1 MRTQKEIE
9 AELNAL
15 GWSLEGPTRTPRGWK
30 ATIQH
35 SDPKICFSESTSSP
49 IEELLES
56 LLRSA
61 RTHENKPQRQ
71 P

>member
-15 GWSLEGPTRTPRGWK
+15 GWSLEGPTRTPSGWK
-30 ATIQH
+30 ATIQR
-35 SDPKICFSESTSSP
+35 SDPKIYISESTSSP
-49 IEELLES
+49 IEEMLES

-61 RTHENKPQRQ
+61 RAHENKPQGQ